1 MQIYNRSVHCPDIR
15 AKMNMHDMY
24 SYNCDSIGNMESL
37 QVSCV
42 TCNVISLLLHSH
54 RDQLSHLIELGS
66 IRTYCLPKSSRAD
79 YVSPNVFQL
88 DSNPLACL
96 PGINWFVH
104 NVRPV
109 VPSSLV
115 VGPHQ

>member
-1 MQIYNRSVHCPDIR
+1 MYNQSVHCSDINM
-15 AKMNMHDMY
+15 KLNMIMHDMY

-66 IRTYCLPKSSRAD
+66 IRTYCL
-79 YVSPNVFQL
+79 NVL
-88 DSNPLACL
+88 TM
-96 PGINWFVH
+96 
-104 NVRPV
+104 
-109 VPSSLV
+109 
-115 VGPHQ
+115 